1 MKCEWWCG
9 MGQLLYSA
17 IAMTMAVADQYPII
31 FLHKE
36 HPIPTPN
43 GARRAKSLNF
53 SSQCKTKMPPSRSRK
68 RDSTLQTVDI
78 LNNVGARSRVLHP
91 PRRKL
96 HPEAQVPRSDDI
108 WDILESPKKVDY
120 GARSRVGGSESI
132 TPRRSSRIR
141 GPGQSVGDNALSR
154 SERSLRFTRGVNYHQ
169 ESGEEEEDDDEQ
181 ELRLFSDEP
190 ETTNQTDHHTL
201 REQSDEQESPS
212 FLSPNALL
220 NGQVPTSDTHEAD
233 DSNETDETYA
243 NNTGQ
248 DEEDNDSEVKR
259 SNAGPSEPKDA
270 NRPNES
276 KTWCRPPTPVV
287 EIVMPKWR
295 TPHKPQGPPE
305 QEMRENQTERES
317 DDSESEE
324 EQSADDVVDEGGRS
338 SIPHRLRSLPAE
350 QEMREGSER
359 KSDKSES
366 QDKQLVDGVVDEG

>member
-1 MKCEWWCG
+1 